1 MNFWSR
7 AIAFALVAL
16 AAGAASGAAEAQSER
31 TYGPFSVDPIQPNV
45 AYLNG
50 EIVRD
55 TADSFYAM
63 LEAHPDIVLLVL
75 DSPGGLTEDA
85 RVVAE
90 TIYALGIDTF
100 IPEGAECLSA
110 CSTIY
115 FGGRQHVVIGELGV
129 HRSVSSRPFDNSA
142 QIAQRLGFTLESWMH
157 FGVPID
163 AILATYRTRNEEIH
177 VFTPEEVVRFGLNRG
192 EVATLQGVSDDLLT
206 RIVERQGADLVVVD
220 REFDAQEEHAG
231 ALAWR
236 LLGPD
241 DNPTSLGTVAVPGE
255 DIRATISFSRAV
267 TAAQPV
273 IQIEIVFR
281 GRPAADHEGIVG
293 IDRFAINAPDTGG
306 LALAAVVARPAPGTY
321 VVTLKEPFLSE
332 RGDLVFGKLGF
343 VAVMSFADGMRAVLF
358 LEKSSV
364 AAEIFATA
372 AAAWGFT
379 LDDADAR

>member
-7 AIAFALVAL
+7 AIVLALVAL
-16 AAGAASGAAEAQSER
+16 AGAAASSAARAQTDR
-31 TYGPFSVDPIQPNV
+31 AYGPFSVDQVQPNV

-50 EIVRD
+50 EIVRN
-55 TADSFYAM
+55 TAESFLTM
-63 LEAHPDIVLLVL
+63 LEEHPNLVLLVL

-90 TIYALGIDTF
+90 TIYALGIDTL

-129 HRSVSSRPFDNSA
+129 HRSVSSRPFENSA
-142 QIAQRLGFTLESWMH
+142 QIAALLGFTLESWMH

-163 AILATYRTRNEEIH
+163 AILSTYRTRNEDIH
-177 VFTPEEVVRFGLNRG
+177 VFTADEVVQFGLNRG
-192 EVATLQGVSDDLLT
+192 EVAMLQGMTDDLLT
-206 RIVERQGADLVVVD
+206 RLVERQGADLVVVD

-236 LLGPD
+236 LVGPD
-241 DNPTSLGTVAVPGE
+241 DNPTILGTVSVPGQ
-255 DIRATISFSRAV
+255 DLRATISFSRAAA
-267 TAAQPV
+267 AAQPV
-273 IQIEIVFR
+273 IQIEIAFR
-281 GRPAADHEGIVG
+281 GRPAAEHDGIAA
-293 IDRFAINAPDTGG
+293 IDRFAINAPETGG
-306 LALAAVVARPAPGTY
+306 LDLAAVVDRRAPSTY

-332 RGDLVFGKLGF
+332 RGELMFGKLGF
-343 VAVMSFADGMRAVLF
+343 VVVLSFADGMRAVLF
-358 LEKSSV
+358 LDKSSI
-364 AAEIFATA
+364 AAEVFATA

-379 LDDADAR
+379 IDDADAR

>member
-7 AIAFALVAL
+7 AIVLALVAL
-16 AAGAASGAAEAQSER
+16 AGAAASSAARAQTGR
-31 TYGPFSVDPIQPNV
+31 TYGPFSVDRVQPNV

-55 TADSFYAM
+55 TADNFLTM
-63 LEAHPDIVLLVL
+63 LEDHPNIVLLVL

-100 IPEGAECLSA
+100 VPEGAECLSA

-115 FGGRQHVVIGELGV
+115 FGGRQHVVMGELGV
-129 HRSVSSRPFDNSA
+129 HRSVSSRPFENST
-142 QIAQRLGFTLESWMH
+142 QIAALLGFTLESWMH

-177 VFTPEEVVRFGLNRG
+177 VFTPDEVTQFGLNRG
-192 EVATLQGVSDDLLT
+192 EAAMLQGVTDELLT
-206 RIVERQGADLVVVD
+206 RLVERQGADLVVVD

-231 ALAWR
+231 TLAWR
-236 LLGPD
+236 LAGTG
-241 DNPTSLGTVAVPGE
+241 DNPRILGTLSVPGQNL
-255 DIRATISFSRAV
+255 RATISFSRAV
-267 TAAQPV
+267 AAGQAV

-293 IDRFAINAPDTGG
+293 IDRFAINAPETGG
-306 LALAAVVARPAPGTY
+306 LDLAAVVDRRAPSTY
-321 VVTLKEPFLSE
+321 VVTVKEPFLSE
-332 RGDLVFGKLGF
+332 RGDLMFGKLGF
-343 VAVMSFADGMRAVLF
+343 VAVLSFADGMRAVLF

-364 AAEIFATA
+364 ATEIFATA
-372 AAAWGFT
+372 AAAWGFI